1 MLEELEATPVLGG
14 MAGGGGQ
21 AKGRKGS
28 TAKKAIQNTSFLFY
42 AGEDSDEDEEVGLWD
57 RSSCACLALLLE
69 AVAAAAAAAAARQR
83 PRTSDLLQCAP
94 KDSVVQVAAQTRD
107 PERAFEGCGQREPP
121 DKLHASS
128 FLPGEAASAD

>member
-14 MAGGGGQ
+14 MAGGGGGGQ
-21 AKGRKGS
+21 ARKKGKHWNS
-28 TAKKAIQNTSFLFY
+28 KHFLY

-57 RSSCACLALLLE
+57 LTRSSCACLALLLE

-94 KDSVVQVAAQTRD
+94 KDSATA
-107 PERAFEGCGQREPP
+107 ELHWLKKESSELAL
-121 DKLHASS
+121 KLKQSGS
-128 FLPGEAASAD
+128 IRSKPKLSES